1 MNATIF
7 KTIRHDLHNR
17 YGHAV
22 DAETIDLIVDET
34 YAAHKRTAAVSKFL
48 PILVEREAVEK
59 IERLYTERTVF
70 PAARKRIVFVSRG
83 NRALADAA
91 AAIASRLGGD
101 AVLAASAATHPEN
114 VHDSQLETVAAERG
128 VDMRETA
135 VYRGAERTLESVAAV
150 VYLTPN
156 ETHDIN
162 ALRAF
167 VWDFKRTDGM
177 TLEQTRELADD
188 LGARV
193 QSLLLNLNVP
203 VASGAALAA

>member
-34 YAAHKRTAAVSKFL
+34 YAAHKRTAAVEQFL
-48 PILVEREAVEK
+48 PIFVEREAVEK
-59 IERLYTERTVF
+59 IEALCADEGV
-70 PAARKRIVFVSRG
+70 ASDARKRIVFVSRG

-101 AVLAASAATHPEN
+101 AVLVASAATHPEN
-114 VHDSQLETVAAERG
+114 VHDFQLETVASERG

-193 QSLLLNLNVP
+193 QALLLNLDVP
-203 VASGAALAA
+203 VASVATLAA